1 MRIYL
6 IGLMGS
12 GKTTVGKVLSKKL
25 LFPFYDLDV
34 LIEKETGLSISEYF
48 KKFGEEEFRKIEK
61 EMLQSTFK
69 FDNSII
75 ATGGGAPCFFDN
87 IDAINMNGI
96 SIYLQANAKLLQ
108 SRLKERRETRPL
120 INKIKD
126 DELKKYLE
134 DLLLKREQFYLKA
147 QYKVNAID
155 PVQKIME
162 ILNARLNHDI

>member
-1 MRIYL
+1 
-6 IGLMGS
+6 
-12 GKTTVGKVLSKKL
+12 VGKVLSKKL

-120 INKIKD
+120 INDLND

-134 DLLLKREQFYLKA
+134 DLLIKREQFYSKAHFTVSAIAPIEKILKIINF
-147 QYKVNAID
+147 KAIQD
-155 PVQKIME
+155 F
-162 ILNARLNHDI
+162 